1 MKQPVIVFAGGGTA
15 GHVNPLLSTVAA
27 LRATGLDFHPLV
39 LGTKEGLESELVP
52 AAGLELATIP
62 RLPVPRQPSSDL
74 VTLPLRLRRTV
85 KDLESLFSQREAT
98 ALVGFGGYV
107 SAPGYLAAHHLKI
120 PFLVHEQNARPGMA
134 NRLGA
139 RWAKAVALT
148 FPETPLRSRRGKTE
162 VTGLPLRPAM
172 LELAS
177 RLATTEGRLAARAA
191 AAQFFGLSP
200 DKPTV
205 LVTGGSLGAVFL
217 NQTLPTALAQVS
229 GNFPDLQVVH
239 LTGKDKDKPVKQF
252 VSEAGLQQNYKVLD
266 YLSEMHHALALADAV
281 VCRAGAATV
290 AENSALG
297 LPALYVPL
305 PVGNGEQSL
314 NALSVVESGGAFL
327 LNQKKAKPTEV
338 AVLIERMLDPAK
350 NPEMRQAA
358 ASAGT
363 TKGAA
368 NLAKLIQEDV

>member
-191 AAQFFGLSP
+191 AAQFFW
-200 DKPTV
+200 V
-205 LVTGGSLGAVFL
+205 I
-217 NQTLPTALAQVS
+217 
-229 GNFPDLQVVH
+229 
-239 LTGKDKDKPVKQF
+239 
-252 VSEAGLQQNYKVLD
+252 AG
-266 YLSEMHHALALADAV
+266 
-281 VCRAGAATV
+281 
-290 AENSALG
+290 
-297 LPALYVPL
+297 
-305 PVGNGEQSL
+305 
-314 NALSVVESGGAFL
+314 
-327 LNQKKAKPTEV
+327 
-338 AVLIERMLDPAK
+338 
-350 NPEMRQAA
+350 
-358 ASAGT
+358 
-363 TKGAA
+363 
-368 NLAKLIQEDV
+368 